1 MGLYDGSK
9 LINMIAIN
17 ESKIGKLYENLA
29 NDVIHEKSKN
39 LFNKLAKDEYRHEKI
54 YKKLL
59 ENLGE
64 NKNIE
69 LDDDEIE
76 YVEALIQTNVLNDKN
91 LNTKYTKEEAIMLA
105 EQVERDGIILI
116 SQLIDM
122 YDQRDLKEIKTILKE
137 EKKHLKYVLDV
148 KFNSNVSLLGL

>member
-17 ESKIGKLYENLA
+17 ESKIGKLYEDLA
-29 NDVIHEKSKN
+29 NNVVHEKSKN

-64 NKNIE
+64 DKNIE
-69 LDDDEIE
+69 LDDEEIE
-76 YVEALIQTNVLNDKN
+76 YVETLIQTNVLNDKTSN
-91 LNTKYTKEEAIMLA
+91 SKYTKEEAIMLA
-105 EQVERDGIILI
+105 ERVERDGIILI

-137 EKKHLKYVLDV
+137 EKRHLKYVLDV